1 MPKPTVK
8 NYHPVCSA
16 TGSTSA
22 PQQRVYG
29 LRIAENLLQ
38 LAVATPDSSGVFDLQ
53 IDEVIAESPN
63 GWFSTPGAPDL
74 RQALNLLA
82 ARWEMRRKPVAV
94 SLDGNF
100 CVTRI
105 AMGQPNRV
113 DEDVR
118 TVNNRVQ
125 RYLSLGPGEKI
136 VGRSREQLAP
146 GVDYAVTA
154 VVNRVLM
161 EEAYEA
167 LRSANLNISWVE
179 PSLVSIARLLGR
191 SGNGDAPPVLIAD
204 CSGGQWDIGIAHQ
217 GRLLLDYRPA
227 AARSAAGL
235 REALLGHVER
245 LRRFCDR
252 HRAVA
257 AGDLHDL
264 LLCGSASTV
273 QEALRAFE
281 HQTTLCARVMD
292 VPPAPNLYRLPAD
305 DMQVDRTAAVAAV
318 LPLLD
323 NTCEDSIP
331 DMLVGVRRESELSRS
346 SQWLRL
352 AAPLLLAAAI
362 LLPLWT
368 LTSRERQQLEVIHS
382 LTCDIEDQLTDAQT
396 RFQSLVARRT
406 LVQHLQRIEDTT
418 RERDWD
424 QLFMQVARC
433 LPPEAKLNELRW
445 QSGHDL
451 ILDGTL
457 NDEAMIF
464 DIIGYL
470 RRLPDI
476 REVALQGTSSN
487 GTSGQTRFEIRLST
501 RPARPAQPP
510 NEKPYA

>member
-1 MPKPTVK
+1 MPKSNAK
-8 NYHPVCSA
+8 NYHPTCSA
-16 TGSTSA
+16 TGSTAA
-22 PQQRVYG
+22 PQQRVFG

-53 IDEVIAESPN
+53 IDEIAAESPS
-63 GWFSTPGAPDL
+63 GWFTDEGAQNL
-74 RQALNLLA
+74 RQALQLLS

-154 VVNRVLM
+154 VVNRALIQ
-161 EEAYEA
+161 EAYEA

-191 SGNGDAPPVLIAD
+191 SGNGDEPPVLIAD

-227 AARSAAGL
+227 AARSALGL

-273 QEALRAFE
+273 QEAQHAFE
-281 HQTTLCARVMD
+281 NQTTLCARVME
-292 VPPAPNLYRLPAD
+292 VPPAPDLYRLPPD

-323 NTCEDSIP
+323 KTCEASIP
-331 DMLVGVRRESELSRS
+331 DMLVGVRRESELSRT

-352 AAPLLLAAAI
+352 AAPILLAAAI

-368 LTSRERQQLEVIHS
+368 LTAREREQLEIMNGM
-382 LTCDIEDQLTDAQT
+382 TYDIEDQLAEAQS
-396 RFQSLVARRT
+396 RFQSLVAQRT
-406 LVQHLQRIEDTT
+406 FANHLKQIENTT
-418 RERDWD
+418 CEPAWD
-424 QLFMQVARC
+424 ELFTHVARC

-445 QSGHDL
+445 QSGHEL
-451 ILDGTL
+451 VLDGTL
-457 NDEAMIF
+457 NDETMIF

-476 REVALQGTSSN
+476 REVALQGTSSD
-487 GTSGQTRFEIRLST
+487 GASGQTRFEIRLNT
-501 RPARPAQPP
+501 RPARPPQPP
-510 NEKPYA
+510 LEKPYA

>member
-1 MPKPTVK
+1 MPTSNAT
-8 NYHPVCSA
+8 NYHPTCSA
-16 TGSTSA
+16 TESAAA
-22 PQQRVYG
+22 PQQRVFG

-38 LAVATPDSSGVFDLQ
+38 LAVATPDSSGIFDLQ
-53 IDEVIAESPN
+53 IDEIAAESPG
-63 GWFSTPGAPDL
+63 GWFSSDGAQDL
-74 RQALNLLA
+74 QQALALLA
-82 ARWEMRRKPVAV
+82 ARWEMRRKPLAV

-105 AMGQPNRV
+105 AMGQPDRV

-154 VVNRVLM
+154 VVNRDLIQEV
-161 EEAYEA
+161 YEA
-167 LRSANLNISWVE
+167 LRGANLNITWVE

-191 SGNGDAPPVLIAD
+191 SGRGDEPPILIAD

-227 AARSAAGL
+227 AARSADGL

-257 AGDLHDL
+257 AGDLTDL
-264 LLCGSASTV
+264 LLCGSASSV
-273 QEALRAFE
+273 REALQAFAN
-281 HQTTLCARVMD
+281 QSTINAKVMD
-292 VPPAPNLYRLPAD
+292 VPPAPDLYHLDTD

-323 NTCEDSIP
+323 QTEQASIP
-331 DMLVGVRRESELSRS
+331 DLLTGVRRESELSRT
-346 SQWLRL
+346 SQCLRL
-352 AAPLLLAAAI
+352 LAPLVLAAAI

-368 LTSRERQQLEVIHS
+368 LTSRERERLETIDS
-382 LTCDIEDQLTDAQT
+382 MTYDIEDQLTEAQT
-396 RFQSLVARRT
+396 RLRSLVAQRT
-406 LVQHLQRIEDTT
+406 LVNHLQQIEATT
-418 RERDWD
+418 GERDWD
-424 QLFMQVARC
+424 ELFMQVARC

-445 QSGHDL
+445 QSSDEL
-451 ILDGTL
+451 VLDGTL
-457 NDEAMIF
+457 HDETMIF

-476 REVALQGTSSN
+476 REVALQGTSSS
-487 GTSGQTRFEIRLST
+487 GGPGQTRFEIRLST
-501 RPARPAQPP
+501 RPTRPSQPADE
-510 NEKPYA
+510 NPYA